1 MLTESLTST
10 QMHPVTY
17 DVIDEQIQSTK
28 RYGEVLTQHL
38 FPDSTTRF
46 IFVAKH
52 IDFEA
57 LDKYNMR
64 YSSLYENRLLL
75 DFEFFDYLKKTY
87 VEHYISTQGMSRAET
102 LKRWEQSGCETLKQ
116 KFLRLT

>member
-52 IDFEA
+52 ID
-57 LDKYNMR
+57 KYNMR
-64 YSSLYENRLLL
+64 YSSLYENRLLLDGWQL

-87 VEHYISTQGMSRAET
+87 VEHYISTQGMSRAEA